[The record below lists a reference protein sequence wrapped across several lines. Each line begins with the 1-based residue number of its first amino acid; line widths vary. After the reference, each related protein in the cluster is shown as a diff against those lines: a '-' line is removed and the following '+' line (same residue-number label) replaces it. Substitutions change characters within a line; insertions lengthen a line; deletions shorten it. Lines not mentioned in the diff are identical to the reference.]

1 MDKCTRLVLL
11 QREFDDVAFALDES
25 WSEGMQNRYD
35 ELYDEICKELEQK
48 NEVK

>member
-1 MDKCTRLVLL
+1 MDKCTKLVLL

-25 WSEGMQNRYD
+25 WSEGMQKRHD
-35 ELYDEICKELEQK
+35 ELYDELCKELERK